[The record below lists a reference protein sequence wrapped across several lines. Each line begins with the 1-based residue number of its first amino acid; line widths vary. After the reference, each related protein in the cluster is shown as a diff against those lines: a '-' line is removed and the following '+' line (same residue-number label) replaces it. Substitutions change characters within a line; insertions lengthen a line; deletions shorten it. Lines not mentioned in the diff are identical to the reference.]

1 MENEQIYTM
10 ALTRIPGLGLIN
22 ACNLIRTMGSATA
35 IFQQRKDLASLV
47 PGVTEKL
54 VKALDCP
61 EAFQRAEQELHF
73 AENERFNIISAGMS
87 DDHPIAIEHGSTH
100 IRLGSSI
107 FCE

>member
-47 PGVTEKL
+47 PGVTEK
-54 VKALDCP
+54 
-61 EAFQRAEQELHF
+61 
-73 AENERFNIISAGMS
+73 
-87 DDHPIAIEHGSTH
+87 
-100 IRLGSSI
+100 
-107 FCE
+107 

>member
-73 AENERFNIISAGMS
+73 AEKNHIQCTKGPLTSER
-87 DDHPIAIEHGSTH
+87 
-100 IRLGSSI
+100 
-107 FCE
+107 